1 MVKNPAAMQET
12 GVRPLGQ
19 DEPLEKGM
27 ATHSSCSCLG
37 NAMDIGAQRAIV
49 HGVTNSQT
57 RLGTHSLHEK
67 GLLGGSR
74 SSPEGPK
81 TRRRPGNR
89 VWVGSLGSR
98 NPSGGAGGAQA
109 RTP

>member
-1 MVKNPAAMQET
+1 MFLGNGTHMKAPGVQKGGFPSGSVVKNPPAMQET
-12 GVRPLGQ
+12 GVRPLGR

-57 RLGTHSLHEK
+57 RLGTHSLRAK
-67 GLLGGSR
+67 GASGR
-74 SSPEGPK
+74 KPEL
-81 TRRRPGNR
+81 
-89 VWVGSLGSR
+89 S
-98 NPSGGAGGAQA
+98 
-109 RTP
+109 